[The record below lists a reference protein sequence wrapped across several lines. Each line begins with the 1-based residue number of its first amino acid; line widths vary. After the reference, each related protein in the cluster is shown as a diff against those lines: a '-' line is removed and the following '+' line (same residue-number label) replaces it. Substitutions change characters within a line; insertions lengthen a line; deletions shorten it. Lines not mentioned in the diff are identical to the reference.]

1 MKGKQVVIVQRRLTH
16 YRVPLFE
23 KLRTTLGDRG
33 IQLRL
38 LVGEGTEEEGSKQDH
53 GYLSW
58 AKKLPTRYWL
68 GGKICWQ
75 PTYRYLKG
83 ADLVIVTQENAQI
96 ANQLLILSPL
106 RPKVAFW
113 GHGVNFQSDNPHGLR
128 ERYKAWVSRRVD
140 WWFAYT
146 SLSASA
152 VARTGFDRHRIT
164 VLNNA
169 VERSL
174 PEHRTCRNFVKDVTA
189 LRASLGLGAGPVG
202 IFVGSFHKNKRLDF
216 LFAALDAIRV
226 QVPSFGFVFVGDGP
240 ERKSVEQFCGARGWA
255 VWAGPKFGAE
265 KNLHL
270 GAARVLINPGA
281 VGLGILDSFSMGL
294 PIATTDCGL
303 HGPEIAYLK
312 NGENGL
318 MTPDVLSDFVDGC
331 VNLLT
336 DDTHRM
342 RLRTGA
348 LQSAEKYTLENMV
361 GRFAKGVC
369 EALNVANTSRG
380 IFGASH

>member
-1 MKGKQVVIVQRRLTH
+1 MKDKQVVIVQRRLTH

-38 LVGEGTEEEGSKQDH
+38 LVGEGTEAEGSKQDH
-53 GYLSW
+53 GYLLW

-68 GGKICWQ
+68 EGKICWQ
-75 PTYRYLKG
+75 PIFRYLKG

-96 ANQLLILSPL
+96 ANQLLILSPS

-113 GHGVNFQSDNPHGLR
+113 GHGVNFQSDNPNGLR

-146 SLSASA
+146 SLSADA
-152 VARTGFDRHRIT
+152 VARTGFDRHRVT
-164 VLNNA
+164 VLDNA
-169 VERSL
+169 VERSV
-174 PEHRTCRNFVKDVTA
+174 PKHRSCPHFAQDVTA
-189 LRASLGLGAGPVG
+189 LRAFLGLGAGPVG

-226 QVPSFGFVFVGDGP
+226 QVPSFGFVFVGDGA
-240 ERKSVEQFCGARGWA
+240 ERGAVERFCGARDWA
-255 VWAGPKFGAE
+255 VWVGPKFGAE
-265 KNLHL
+265 KGLHL
-270 GAARVLINPGA
+270 GMARVLINPGL
-281 VGLGILDSFSMGL
+281 VGLGILDSFSMGV
-294 PIATTDCGL
+294 PMVTTDCGL
-303 HGPEIAYLK
+303 HSPEIAYLET
-312 NGENGL
+312 GENGL
-318 MTPDVLSDFVDGC
+318 MTPDVLSEFVDGC

-336 DDTHRM
+336 DDMYRM

-348 LQSAEKYTLENMV
+348 FQSAEQYTLENMV
-361 GRFAKGVC
+361 SRFTKGIC
-369 EALNVANTSRG
+369 EALSLANPSRS
-380 IFGASH
+380 IFNSSH